1 MAARRVGGVRVVS
14 VAAKI
19 VWIFVVFLLV
29 SNFASNYINL
39 VLNRGEQTRLANALL
54 VEDLRDILV
63 FANNQ
68 FEIARFADDQS
79 AALIAIERNAANGLG
94 GMRSVAF
101 AVQEDGNLLFSAGTE
116 VRIPPEDGPELAAL
130 FFAEDQP
137 LEGPIDFSAVGFAF
151 FGVYRFNETWDAVFV
166 RADELGEFNADSLRV
181 FTWVSIVILSI
192 TLLCTVVGVIL
203 IRYILRFVGSIT
215 ESIMDMQAERR
226 LGRIDLSGAPND
238 EVTYLGAAFNSLS
251 SSIDN
256 LITIFRKFVAR
267 EVAQK
272 AYEDGHV
279 QLEGRPMELAILFSD
294 IRGFT
299 HMTETL
305 GTDIITLLNL
315 HYDRAI
321 RHIHANGGDV
331 GSIIGDAV
339 LALFGHIPDSAVDKA
354 LHAIRSGYLIQQVAA
369 ELRDAMYKR
378 REQLLKESGG
388 LTEIEEQIFR
398 AVLVEVGV
406 GIDGGEVFYGNIGST
421 DRMVNTVIG
430 DTVNTASR
438 LESLTKFY
446 RVPLICSERIKRD
459 AGESSAEFRFVLL
472 DCVRVQGKSRGENIY
487 WPVSRGGMDPA
498 FTRKIGRYREGV
510 DAYLSG
516 DWETAHRIFSD
527 VDLPVAQV
535 MAERTTLPVPENW
548 SGEWAMTGK

>member
-1 MAARRVGGVRVVS
+1 MVS

-68 FEIARFADDQS
+68 FEIARFADDQAS
-79 AALIAIERNAANGLG
+79 ALQAIERNAANGLS

-101 AVQEDGNLLFSAGTE
+101 ALREDGALLFSAGND
-116 VRIPPEDGPELAAL
+116 VRIPPEDAPQLAEQL
-130 FFAEDQP
+130 FAENQAP
-137 LEGPIDFSAVGFAF
+137 EGPVDFSAAGFSF
-151 FGVYRFNETWDAVFV
+151 FGVYRYNEAWDAIFV
-166 RADELGEFNADSLRV
+166 RADELGEFNADSVRV
-181 FTWVSIVILSI
+181 FTWVSLVILTI

-203 IRYILRFVGSIT
+203 IRFILRFVGSIT
-215 ESIMDMQAERR
+215 ESIMDMQSERR

-238 EVTYLGAAFNSLS
+238 EVTYLGTAFNSLS

-256 LITIFRKFVAR
+256 LISIFRKFVAR

-272 AYEDGHV
+272 AYEDGQV

-299 HMTETL
+299 QMTETL
-305 GTDIITLLNL
+305 GNDIITLLNL

-321 RHIHANGGDV
+321 RHIHSHGGDV

-339 LALFGHIPDSAVDKA
+339 LALFGHIPDSASDKA
-354 LHAIRSGYLIQQVAA
+354 LQAIRSGYLIQQVAA
-369 ELRDAMYKR
+369 ELRDAMYQR
-378 REQLLKESGG
+378 REQLLKASGG

-438 LESLTKFY
+438 LEGLTRFY
-446 RVPLICSERIKRD
+446 RVPLICSERIRQD
-459 AGESSAEFRFVLL
+459 AGEASAEYRFVLL
-472 DCVRVQGKSRGENIY
+472 DCVRVQGRSRGENIY
-487 WPVSRGGMDPA
+487 WPVQREGMDPA

-516 DWETAHRIFSD
+516 DWETAHRMFSD

-535 MAERTTLPVPENW
+535 MAERTALPVPEDW
-548 SGEWAMTGK
+548 SGEWVMTGK